1 MGICELNFRS
11 TRPFDSLPFYAHQVD
26 LLRAIPPDDLAREL
40 GRLANRLRKETGQAV
55 LTSGTGRLLSAAP
68 LTTCETFQVLT
79 VEAIDLADSDY
90 NVALKQLI
98 NRALAQY
105 FEQRDFKVNGYAREA
120 FAKSSTVLSGDI
132 EVQRYLRWD
141 LRLDEQKYVFLSID
155 YSNEYHDR
163 LNLQDRGLD
172 SIPFNQALVQTYD
185 SKTCRFVGLA
195 DFTVATPLESL
206 GNISLLE
213 YHRRQ
218 GIIAATLLDA
228 IPPGTK
234 AVQVNYGSHGK
245 DIIYS
250 HIPQLLRK
258 AFTRDDVDSKQ
269 FNAQV
274 WPIDKRFKQAIETIT
289 RLNQTGG
296 LRVLEQ
302 VITFHSEPYAPSP
315 QINFVQHASST
326 GYEQNLD
333 FGNAV
338 WGAYP
343 AQGLQRKQLLEKP
356 AQIQAVVFHPQGED
370 IRAWGQALM
379 HYFNSVAIELTLSE
393 VRAYPLDNRFE
404 LQRTCRQLEGFD
416 LAFMCIPDQEHY
428 RNRPDADPYPVLKR
442 EFMQRGLP
450 SQGIELGTIRDHTRN
465 SADNILLGVL
475 GKLGYSPWQLRRMPG
490 TAQAFMGL
498 DVGRK
503 DGRAVGAAT
512 FVVNQQGRVIG
523 WSATDFQ
530 SHRETFNAEALR
542 RAVFG
547 LVNLF
552 EEQEQAPLTH
562 LVIHRDGLLQADELR
577 LLEELVPALQNVGVQ
592 QIDVVEIIK
601 SGYDRAGQWNETTQ
615 TWENPQRGW
624 SWSYS
629 EVEAAVMTTGVREI
643 KGSKNFVPRPINI
656 RRRLGNTQIGILAA
670 QVYWLSEMHVGS
682 TQTVRLPITTYY
694 ADAAAEY
701 ALEGLLPTGVQIA
714 RSLPFL

>member
-1 MGICELNFRS
+1 MGICELSFRS
-11 TRPFDSLPFYAHQVD
+11 TRPFDSLPFYAHQID
-26 LLRAIPPDDLAREL
+26 LLRAVAPGDLAGEL
-40 GRLANRLRKETGQAV
+40 GRLANRLRRETGQAV
-55 LTSGTGRLLSAAP
+55 LSSGAGRLLSAAP

-79 VEAIDLADSDY
+79 VEAIDLVDSDY
-90 NVALKQLI
+90 NAALKQLI
-98 NRALAQY
+98 HRALAQY
-105 FEQRDFKVNGYAREA
+105 FEQRDFKVNAYAREA

-132 EVQRYLRWD
+132 EAQRYLRWD
-141 LRLDEQKYVFLSID
+141 LRLDEQKYVFLSLD

-172 SIPFNQALVQTYD
+172 SIPFDQPLVQTYD

-195 DFTVATPLESL
+195 DFTVSTPLESL

-218 GIIAATLLDA
+218 GVIAATLLDT
-228 IPPGTK
+228 IPPDTK

-245 DIIYS
+245 DVIYA

-274 WPIDKRFKQAIETIT
+274 WPIDQRFKQAIEAIT
-289 RLNQTGG
+289 RLNQAGG

-302 VITFHSEPYAPSP
+302 VITFNSAPYAPSP
-315 QINFVQHASST
+315 QINFVQHASGT

-333 FGNAV
+333 FGKAI

-356 AQIQAVVFHPQGED
+356 SQIQAVVFHPQGED
-370 IRAWGQALM
+370 IQAWGRGLTQ
-379 HYFNSVAIELTLSE
+379 YFNSFAIKLMLSE
-393 VRAYPLDNRFE
+393 YRAYPLENRLE
-404 LQRTCRQLEGFD
+404 LQRQCRQLEGFD
-416 LAFMCIPDQEHY
+416 LALMCVPDQEHY

-450 SQGIELGTIRDHTRN
+450 SQGIELSTIRDRTRN

-503 DGRAVGAAT
+503 AGRAVGAAT

-577 LLEELVPALQNVGVQ
+577 LLEGLVPALQEAGVQ

-615 TWENPQRGW
+615 AWENPQRGW

-643 KGSKNFVPRPINI
+643 KGSKNFVPRPITI

-670 QVYWLSEMHVGS
+670 QVYWLSEMHVSS

-694 ADAAAEY
+694 ADAAAEC
-701 ALEGLLPTGVQIA
+701 ALAGLLPTGVQIA